1 MYLKTSQNLQE
12 NTCTGVSF
20 FIKLQFLIT
29 HNALI
34 EIIEIWK
41 KNSDDKGFGGA
52 ILMDLSISKFE
63 SDSISTIK
71 WVENDHKNPNHE
83 MCHFLAETW
92 SEKTKSGKVWNKNYF
107 E

>member
-1 MYLKTSQNLQE
+1 
-12 NTCTGVSF
+12 
-20 FIKLQFLIT
+20 
-29 HNALI
+29 
-34 EIIEIWK
+34 
-41 KNSDDKGFGGA
+41 
-52 ILMDLSISKFE
+52 MDLSISKFE

-71 WVENDHKNPNHE
+71 WVENDHKKPNHE